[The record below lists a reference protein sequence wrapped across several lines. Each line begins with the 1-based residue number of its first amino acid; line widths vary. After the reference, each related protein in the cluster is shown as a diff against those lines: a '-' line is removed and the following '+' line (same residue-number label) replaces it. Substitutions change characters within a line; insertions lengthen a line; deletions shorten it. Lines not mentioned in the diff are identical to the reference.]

1 MAINNIRQMIDAEL
15 QGRVRNYQWRKVPTQ
30 GTSARRWFDMS
41 SSPGNP
47 PPKYWFDATP
57 GVAKAISQ
65 SVDGGLYHGPSVS
78 PSTKYARRFSI
89 YTSTSTPLPMPFIV
103 ADYLLYYPSIDD
115 SITDPQT
122 LDNSV
127 TLPRYTDGNGV
138 MMMALT
144 VASRTGGQSFFV
156 TYTNQ
161 DGVAGRTSQTVRQ
174 DTSAA
179 IGSVTTS
186 VSNIINSGSPF
197 IPLQNGDSGVRS
209 IESVTMLGADVGLFS
224 LLLVKP
230 LFTTQMRSI
239 TAFYEKDLF
248 MGGACLPVIQDDA
261 FIGMVGNTNG
271 TIANA
276 VFIGDFKVIWD

>member
-1 MAINNIRQMIDAEL
+1 
-15 QGRVRNYQWRKVPTQ
+15 
-30 GTSARRWFDMS
+30 
-41 SSPGNP
+41 
-47 PPKYWFDATP
+47 
-57 GVAKAISQ
+57 
-65 SVDGGLYHGPSVS
+65 
-78 PSTKYARRFSI
+78 
-89 YTSTSTPLPMPFIV
+89 
-103 ADYLLYYPSIDD
+103 
-115 SITDPQT
+115 
-122 LDNSV
+122 
-127 TLPRYTDGNGV
+127 

-161 DGVAGRTSQTVRQ
+161 DGVSGRTSQTVRQ

-179 IGSVTTS
+179 IGAVTTS
-186 VSNIINSGSPF
+186 VSNIVNSGSPF

-230 LFTTQMRSI
+230 LFTTQVRSI
-239 TAFYEKDLF
+239 TAVHEKDLF
-248 MGGACLPVIQDDA
+248 MSCVGLPVIQDDA